1 MWKLTGC
8 KWKHCLHWIRR
19 LPKDKLASHL
29 NPGKLGSTFSGAKFA
44 AHNFS
49 GSNLLGPDLL
59 GPNLPGK
66 INFLE
71 PERVGLLYVMGNT
84 SLEPPPSA
92 MMPYMNS
99 PLAGIGLV
107 LGHQSHNMGRMESLS

>member
-19 LPKDKLASHL
+19 LQKDKLAPHL

-66 INFLE
+66 K
-71 PERVGLLYVMGNT
+71 
-84 SLEPPPSA
+84 
-92 MMPYMNS
+92 
-99 PLAGIGLV
+99 
-107 LGHQSHNMGRMESLS
+107 LSWNPKGWVYCM